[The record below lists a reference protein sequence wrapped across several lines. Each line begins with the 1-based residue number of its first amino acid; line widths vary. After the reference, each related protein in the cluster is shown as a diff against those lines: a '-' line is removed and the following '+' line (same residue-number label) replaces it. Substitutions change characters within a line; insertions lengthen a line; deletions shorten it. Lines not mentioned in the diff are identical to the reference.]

1 MTSWISLMHLMKF
14 LRESKYYVLSVVR
27 VSILC
32 MFLAACQANPTKE
45 VECKFN
51 LIPSVSICSED
62 CEYGI
67 HLIDTSYFKLDR
79 INVETNCKF

>member
-14 LRESKYYVLSVVR
+14 LR
-27 VSILC
+27 VSILVI
-32 MFLAACQANPTKE
+32 FLSACQVNPTKD

-79 INVETNCKF
+79 INVETNCNF